1 MWVLYMKWSSLFLA
15 MRSILSKRKN
25 ALSFFTRW
33 TRKEPSR
40 TSSPKPLRSGPV
52 QFSNKLSISYNY
64 HYYFFVHFTFTV
76 SIELNTL
83 KSHIYRIFDIVKSY
97 REHLMSGITWSL
109 TACSC
114 FLFMS
119 LMYQATAV
127 IVIMASSTTSYP
139 GSLLSKCLDSS
150 YHKGV
155 TTYQLNSLAGVIHFF
170 LKGQGLVGWHGPI
183 CPAGR
188 CQDQS

>member
-15 MRSILSKRKN
+15 IRSILSKRKN

-52 QFSNKLSISYNY
+52 QFSNKLSISYLKKKE
-64 HYYFFVHFTFTV
+64 VTFAV
-76 SIELNTL
+76 GIEFNTL
-83 KSHIYRIFDIVKSY
+83 KSHSYRIFDTVKSH
-97 REHLMSGITWSL
+97 RVRLMSGITWSL

-127 IVIMASSTTSYP
+127 MVIMASSTTSYP

-150 YHKGV
+150 YHKGA
-155 TTYQLNSLAGVIHFF
+155 TTYQLYSLTGVTNFF
-170 LKGQGLVGWHGPI
+170 PKGQGLF
-183 CPAGR
+183 
-188 CQDQS
+188 S

>member
-1 MWVLYMKWSSLFLA
+1 MA
-15 MRSILSKRKN
+15 
-25 ALSFFTRW
+25 
-33 TRKEPSR
+33 
-40 TSSPKPLRSGPV
+40 
-52 QFSNKLSISYNY
+52 
-64 HYYFFVHFTFTV
+64 
-76 SIELNTL
+76 
-83 KSHIYRIFDIVKSY
+83 
-97 REHLMSGITWSL
+97 GITCSL

-155 TTYQLNSLAGVIHFF
+155 TTDQLYNLTSVTHLF
-170 LKGQGLVGWHGPI
+170 
-183 CPAGR
+183 
-188 CQDQS
+188 